1 MLGWLAIAERNGW
14 WSHHLLGRS
23 CDECLARWLPNRF
36 QMDCASFLA
45 FKVDLE
51 PIVAS
56 LAHAKRGEFDR
67 GLSDKIA
74 VTHVFVKNF
83 EMHIITDILNIDFEK
98 FVAPFGIFARILHGL
113 GADALLASVD
123 HNVGVHLTEGLG
135 VTR

>member
-1 MLGWLAIAERNGW
+1 MLGWLAIAERNWW

-23 CDECLARWLPNRF
+23 YNECLASWLPNRF
-36 QMDCASFLA
+36 QMNRSSFLA

-67 GLSDKIA
+67 GLADEIA

-83 EMHIITDILNIDFEK
+83 EMHIITDILNIDFER
-98 FVAPFGIFARILHGL
+98 FVAPFGIFTRILHSL

-123 HNVGVHLTEGLG
+123 HNVGIHFAEGLG
-135 VTR
+135 VAS